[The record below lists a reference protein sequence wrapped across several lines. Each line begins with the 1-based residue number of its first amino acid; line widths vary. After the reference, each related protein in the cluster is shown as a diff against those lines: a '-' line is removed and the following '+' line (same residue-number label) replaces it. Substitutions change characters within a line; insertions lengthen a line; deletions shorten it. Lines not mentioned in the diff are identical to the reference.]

1 MTYGHFLPLCDRG
14 VRTRSCHGDKEH
26 ARLGCRVSVGV
37 DARGRVGEVPRVMC
51 HCTLARFLDKLNGTR
66 NGIWEEKLK
75 GKAEQN
81 PSVI

>member
-1 MTYGHFLPLCDRG
+1 MIG

-37 DARGRVGEVPRVMC
+37 DAREVGEVPRVMC

-66 NGIWEEKLK
+66 NGDGGRE
-75 GKAEQN
+75 AEQSPN
-81 PSVI
+81 KPFSDLTLASVYR